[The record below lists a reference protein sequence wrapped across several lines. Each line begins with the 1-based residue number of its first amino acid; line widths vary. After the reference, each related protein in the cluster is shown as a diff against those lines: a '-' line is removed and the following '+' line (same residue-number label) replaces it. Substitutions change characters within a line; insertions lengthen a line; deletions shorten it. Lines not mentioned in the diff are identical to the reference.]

1 MKYRIC
7 IFFFYFS
14 EDDEQIRQNTYGTIP
29 RSISEVSLQSNP
41 KRKNSLPSVS
51 EDNDLSTTSTSH
63 SSPTRTENEKKHENN
78 SKPMSFKKH
87 SMADVGLAK
96 VHFFIELSYSVF

>member
-1 MKYRIC
+1 MQFI
-7 IFFFYFS
+7 IFFKYFS

-51 EDNDLSTTSTSH
+51 ENNDLSTATTTSH
-63 SSPTRTENEKKHENN
+63 SSPHTENEKKNENN
-78 SKPMSFKKH
+78 SKPISFRKY
-87 SMADVGLAK
+87 SMADIGLAK
-96 VHFFIELSYSVF
+96 VIRNCFWASGII